1 LKHGTAVNC
10 SLFQGQGWRYG
21 SLWLWIWMAH
31 STQCKALET
40 KPYCHPTVGQCI
52 CTQVNVAT
60 CLLCWML
67 YYLSLWM
74 KASSPPFASHYFWYD
89 SGLRFM
95 SNCNFDCNCPKFEI
109 YYKHGYGL

>member
-1 LKHGTAVNC
+1 
-10 SLFQGQGWRYG
+10 
-21 SLWLWIWMAH
+21 
-31 STQCKALET
+31 
-40 KPYCHPTVGQCI
+40 
-52 CTQVNVAT
+52 
-60 CLLCWML
+60 ML

-109 YYKHGYGL
+109 YYKHRHGL